1 MKKIFSILLTVILSL
16 GMTAAVYAIEP
27 PDIYVELPAS
37 EFGYDVI
44 DSVTSAF
51 GDMEVP
57 GEIPMF
63 VIGDVD
69 AKGDTVEVPV
79 YLTGIPKGL
88 DNVMSIDL
96 KYTYDTKVLEY
107 VSVTKGT
114 TVGSFFS
121 ASAGS
126 VHWADS
132 TDIETDEALVNES
145 TIGKDKPLFTLNF
158 RVLKNRPKPTDIVI
172 TRTKLT
178 GGAMAEGKVF
188 ELVVPAAD
196 SYVARGGRIS
206 FGYNFDEKHSAY
218 GVGGYRAVVIT
229 IKDGGVPY
237 VDGKP
242 ALKIDNG
249 VYVIMTNAEDPEI
262 TVNEEETAQLA
273 VKGRLHRPD
282 KVTALDALIALNASN
297 NVIADHF
304 NNDANTYILA
314 DVDADFE
321 ITADDALAINR
332 LSHGQT
338 VVFEQLK

>member
-1 MKKIFSILLTVILSL
+1 M
-16 GMTAAVYAIEP
+16 
-27 PDIYVELPAS
+27 
-37 EFGYDVI
+37 
-44 DSVTSAF
+44 
-51 GDMEVP
+51 
-57 GEIPMF
+57 
-63 VIGDVD
+63 
-69 AKGDTVEVPV
+69 
-79 YLTGIPKGL
+79 
-88 DNVMSIDL
+88 
-96 KYTYDTKVLEY
+96 
-107 VSVTKGT
+107 
-114 TVGSFFS
+114 
-121 ASAGS
+121 
-126 VHWADS
+126 
-132 TDIETDEALVNES
+132 
-145 TIGKDKPLFTLNF
+145 
-158 RVLKNRPKPTDIVI
+158 
-172 TRTKLT
+172 
-178 GGAMAEGKVF
+178 
-188 ELVVPAAD
+188 
-196 SYVARGGRIS
+196 
-206 FGYNFDEKHSAY
+206 
-218 GVGGYRAVVIT
+218 
-229 IKDGGVPY
+229 PY